1 MSSAYYNESGDE
13 VAGVLSP
20 EEVQQQL
27 DDKEVEMQKTIDE
40 AQTAS
45 QEELQSIQ
53 QQLADKE
60 EEMTKLQDKDRNFG
74 AFRKKSEA
82 DKTEMN
88 ELKKQIDELKG
99 GLIGQIDKINQVLSD
114 KTISEA
120 VMRVAGGDKEVADK
134 VKFFYNQFSGTPK
147 DEKEMQSRLDNAL
160 ILATGGKSNVMS
172 GQVYSAGAGS
182 SFANNVVGSVGKWSD
197 EQKDFARKVGI
208 TDADIAKYQGKMPQY
223 AGDKSSNK
231 EWLGK

>member
-1 MSSAYYNESGDE
+1 
-13 VAGVLSP
+13 
-20 EEVQQQL
+20 
-27 DDKEVEMQKTIDE
+27 
-40 AQTAS
+40 
-45 QEELQSIQ
+45 
-53 QQLADKE
+53 
-60 EEMTKLQDKDRNFG
+60 
-74 AFRKKSEA
+74 
-82 DKTEMN
+82 
-88 ELKKQIDELKG
+88 
-99 GLIGQIDKINQVLSD
+99 
-114 KTISEA
+114 
-120 VMRVAGGDKEVADK
+120 
-134 VKFFYNQFSGTPK
+134 
-147 DEKEMQSRLDNAL
+147 MQSRLDNAL